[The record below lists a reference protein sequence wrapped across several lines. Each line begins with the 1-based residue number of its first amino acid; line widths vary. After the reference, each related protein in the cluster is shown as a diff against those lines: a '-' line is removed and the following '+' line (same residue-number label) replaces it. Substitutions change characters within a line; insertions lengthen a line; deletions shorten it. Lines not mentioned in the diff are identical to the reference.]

1 MLAEL
6 GSREESIIS
15 HPLPARP
22 LKPKGKSTFWGGRG
36 ARKKGVV
43 AENDLGG
50 TPGLEAFW

>member
-22 LKPKGKSTFWGGRG
+22 LKPKGKSTFCGGRG